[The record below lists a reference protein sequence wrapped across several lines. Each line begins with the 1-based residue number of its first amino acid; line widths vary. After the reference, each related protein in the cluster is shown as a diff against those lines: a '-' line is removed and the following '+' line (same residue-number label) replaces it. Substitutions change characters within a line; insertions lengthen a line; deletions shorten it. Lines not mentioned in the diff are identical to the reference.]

1 MNSIHKAMVVLSVA
15 AVLATGLAVADT
27 ATQKKSTTKATSS
40 KTGAVAKGATTKS
53 ASTAKTGTASKKKSY
68 SSKKGSTA
76 TKTPAAGASKTS
88 ASHTAA
94 SHAAGTTKRRTTA
107 ASAKPSPAWR
117 SRQLQPTPDRYKEI
131 QQALV
136 SKGYLKSEP
145 TGAWNQES
153 VDALRRFQQ
162 DQSLEASGKIDSL
175 SLIALGLGPKR
186 ETASAKP
193 AAPPA
198 TTN

>member
-15 AVLATGLAVADT
+15 GVLATGLAVADT

-40 KTGAVAKGATTKS
+40 KTGAVAKGASTKS

-76 TKTPAAGASKTS
+76 TKTPAGASKTV

-186 ETASAKP
+186 ETAAVKP
-193 AAPPA
+193 AAPA